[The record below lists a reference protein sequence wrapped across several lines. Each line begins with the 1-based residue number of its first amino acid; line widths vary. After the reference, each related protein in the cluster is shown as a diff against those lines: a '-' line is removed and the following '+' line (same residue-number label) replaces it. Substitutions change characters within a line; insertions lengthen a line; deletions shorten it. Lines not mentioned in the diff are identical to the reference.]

1 MKKNVLKGF
10 AFAMIVAFFVS
21 CAPGVE
27 SLVSDFEKACN
38 AGDMEKAEKI
48 ATKLEEKEDQLTD
61 EQQER
66 IEAASL
72 QLFLQALGADDEDEE

>member
-10 AFAMIVAFFVS
+10 AFAMVVAFFVS
-21 CAPGVE
+21 CAPSVE
-27 SLVSDFEKACN
+27 SLVSDFEKACK

-48 ATKLEEKEDQLTD
+48 ANKLEEKEDQLTD

-66 IEAASL
+66 IEDASML
-72 QLFLQALGADDEDEE
+72 LFMKALGADEEE